1 MRPSFC
7 REPKAA
13 GAVQADGS
21 LSAEGG
27 KAAARILLPELFGT
41 ASAAGKSRF
50 SSCEGDAESPGFCR
64 RPVCLSSGELGVP

>member
-13 GAVQADGS
+13 GAVQADGR

-27 KAAARILLPELFGT
+27 KAAARILLPELSGT
-41 ASAAGKSRF
+41 VSAAESAGLFLLRRR
-50 SSCEGDAESPGFCR
+50 AEFPGFCR